1 MVKEEFKVAKIVD
14 MPIKVEVPLCCSLR
28 ITLAII
34 AFLGFFLCYAQ
45 RNGLSV
51 GIVCMVNQPM
61 NSSDQQKVIR
71 SFPPE
76 CKYDEKTSLR
86 SPNQVLNW
94 SKQTQGVIL
103 GSFYWGY
110 MLTQVAGGIAV
121 NYLGPQKFI
130 AIVVF
135 LSSLCTLLLPMV
147 ALGGLWPGI
156 FRFWLAWAPPDE
168 RARLFSLQVAGPLM
182 GTIVSLVMGGL
193 FCSITLTDRVPAI
206 FR

>member
-147 ALGGLWPGI
+147 ALVNSAIVIILRVITG
-156 FRFWLAWAPPDE
+156 ASQE
-168 RARLFSLQVAGPLM
+168 SLCL
-182 GTIVSLVMGGL
+182 
-193 FCSITLTDRVPAI
+193 
-206 FR
+206 